1 MKDSASKWLIY
12 NKKGKKEIV
21 LEEKEVWVDRNE
33 TERVRI
39 ARSEF
44 KEKELMD
51 IRIYYQA
58 ANGDWLPTKKGVN
71 ISYDKLQEVKDAL
84 NQL

>member
-1 MKDSASKWLIY
+1 M
-12 NKKGKKEIV
+12 
-21 LEEKEVWVDRNE
+21 EEKEIWVERSD

-44 KEKELMD
+44 KGKELIDM
-51 IRIYYQA
+51 RIHYQA

-71 ISYDKLQEVKDAL
+71 ISYDKLGEIKEAL